1 MTEERIAQSVDSQL
15 FLLLSMLTTYILNG
29 CLASLSCSSAT
40 LPIDWFVFCTQT
52 SENNFINL
60 C

>member
-40 LPIDWFVFCTQT
+40 LPIDWFVFLYTD
-52 SENNFINL
+52 FRK
-60 C
+60 